1 MKYDVFISYRRKSG
15 AIKAELLK
23 AVLRQRGY
31 NEDRI
36 FFDTYSLGTCNYV
49 SELEQAIKDS
59 KNIIVLIT
67 KDCFEGLTDSSN
79 WVFELSTATRLGK
92 NIVPMYFDDITEIP
106 RDILP
111 DKIKDLPLTNAVI
124 YSPHYTRASYDK
136 LCSFLKKDTENI
148 RKNILVISAIVLGVL
163 ALGFGG
169 YYAYKAVSNARE
181 EARLAAEAVEEE
193 PQKGLVVSEEPVF
206 VDLGL
211 PSGTLWLDRNV
222 GAAHY
227 YDYGEY
233 YAFWETYTKENFKRT
248 SITDRYNEIK
258 EDLLRRADY
267 DVAYVKSN
275 GQWCLPSEEQFNEL
289 VSACTWEEAEY
300 EGVAGRLVTGPSGY
314 AIFLPAAGM
323 RVNKELQ
330 YAGDYGYYWTDQ
342 LSHGYANDRYGR
354 EMLFA
359 PNQSVGNGYTYC
371 GRSVR
376 PVKFV
381 K

>member
-36 FFDTYSLGTCNYV
+36 FFDTYSLGTGNYV

-67 KDCFEGLTDSSN
+67 KDCFDGLNDSSN

-92 NIVPMYFDDITEIP
+92 NIVPMYFDDITEIS

-111 DKIKDLPLTNAVI
+111 DKIKDLPLANAVI

-148 RKNILVISAIVLGVL
+148 RKNIIKITAIVFGVL

-169 YYAYKAVSNARE
+169 YFATKAISRAI
-181 EARLAAEAVEEE
+181 EARKVEEVVEE
-193 PQKGLVVSEEPVF
+193 PQKGLVVSDEPVF

-233 YAFWETYTKENFKRT
+233 YAFWETYTKMDFKKT
-248 SITDRYNEIK
+248 SITDRYKEIK

-267 DVAYVKSN
+267 DVAYVKSD
-275 GQWCLPSEEQFNEL
+275 GQWRIPSEEQFQEL
-289 VSACTWEEAEY
+289 VTLCTWVEAEY

-323 RVNKELQ
+323 RVNKDLQ
-330 YAGDYGYYWTDQ
+330 YAGEYGYYWTDV
-342 LSHGYANDRYGR
+342 LNKNYSNDRYGR

-359 PNQSVGNGYTYC
+359 PNQSIGNGYTYC

-376 PVKFV
+376 PVKNV

>member
-23 AVLRQRGY
+23 AVLKQRGY

-36 FFDTYSLGTCNYV
+36 FFDTYSLGTGNYV

-59 KNIIVLIT
+59 NNIIVLIT
-67 KDCFEGLTDSSN
+67 KDCFEGLNENSN
-79 WVFELSTATRLGK
+79 WVLELSTATRLGK
-92 NIVPMYFDDITEIP
+92 NIVPMYFDDITEIS
-106 RDILP
+106 RDSLP
-111 DKIKDLPLTNAVI
+111 DKIKDFPLANAVI

-148 RKNILVISAIVLGVL
+148 RKNIIKITSIILGLLV
-163 ALGFGG
+163 LGFGG
-169 YYAYKAVSNARE
+169 YFAAKAISKAIDARKIE
-181 EARLAAEAVEEE
+181 EMVEE
-193 PQKGLVVSEEPVF
+193 PQKGLVVSDEPVF

-233 YAFWETYTKENFKRT
+233 YAFWETYTKLDFKKT
-248 SITDRYNEIK
+248 SITDRYKEIK

-267 DVAYVKSN
+267 DVAYVKSE
-275 GQWCLPSEEQFNEL
+275 GQWCIPSEEQFNEL
-289 VSACTWEEAEY
+289 VSVCTWVEAEY
-300 EGVAGRLVTGPSGY
+300 EGIAGRLVTGPSGY

-323 RVNKELQ
+323 KVNKELQ
-330 YAGDYGYYWTDQ
+330 YAGDYGYYWTAD
-342 LSHGYANDRYGR
+342 LAKGYSNDRYGK

-359 PNQSVGNGYTYC
+359 PNQSIGNGYTYC

-376 PVKFV
+376 PVKYV
-381 K
+381 R